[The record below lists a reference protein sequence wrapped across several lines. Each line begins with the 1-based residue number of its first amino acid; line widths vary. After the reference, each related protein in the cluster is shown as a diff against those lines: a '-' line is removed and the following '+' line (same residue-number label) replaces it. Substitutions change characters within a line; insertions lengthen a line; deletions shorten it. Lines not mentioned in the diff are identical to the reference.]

1 MDSSWAFFFLCS
13 AVGLILLVLPGW
25 LVMLSFGRRDI
36 SGLLVSPAISLALY
50 CLLSILLCS
59 VGIFAS
65 WQTIVIPVFLL
76 AFICFTASFAHS
88 HTLCSITKN
97 DVILLIMATLIGL
110 AITLYL
116 FVLPLDGP
124 SSFNQDADNT
134 FHLSLIK
141 SFSMSG
147 VRCPIHSSL
156 YYDLNQLSPNEV
168 VYNSGMSFYPAAW
181 HMFASLLVNML
192 DVPIAMAA
200 NASLYIFI
208 AVVWPFSALSLI
220 VLLLPNTRRAWLSGL
235 IASFAFTAFPWALL
249 TFGPLYPNIIG
260 LIFVPVTI
268 AQFINLT
275 SFRDFEFHSTLS
287 NLTIFI
293 LTVISLCLGHPNA
306 FFSTA
311 IICFPYATIQSYN
324 ITKYII
330 KSSNPNGRAA
340 LISAGL
346 IFISALLWV
355 FARNIPALQSVTEFN
370 WPSSESFS
378 QELINLIT
386 LSFNTP
392 VSQLV
397 LAAILVVG
405 ATYIL
410 KRSRNLRWLL
420 VSYLLSLV
428 ICFVGATTDGEIKGI
443 LAGYWYSDPYRLAA
457 TAAIAAIPIAAVG
470 VYALSAQLSA
480 AVYSYMAPSFSKQGG
495 KAAVLFSAV
504 ILLTVLFYPS
514 FSIRG
519 IAEIDT
525 SSGYIRRTLSNLYDS
540 ARANLFDP
548 EEIRFTQ
555 KVSDIVDPNYVI
567 FNNADDGSTFSYPLF
582 GLNLFYRRSDS
593 AGDTEAAR
601 LLRKNIDEAAS
612 SSSIQQILLNANIR
626 YVLILDEGG
635 EVTQDRCFY
644 GYYDPSEWTGLNR
657 LTEDT
662 PGFRLLLHEGDMS
675 LYEVEGLYS

>member
-1 MDSSWAFFFLCS
+1 
-13 AVGLILLVLPGW
+13 
-25 LVMLSFGRRDI
+25 MLSFGHRDT
-36 SGLLVSPAISLALY
+36 SGLLASPAISLALY

-65 WQTIVIPVFLL
+65 WQIIVIPVFLL
-76 AFICFTASFAHS
+76 AFICFIASFARNHM
-88 HTLCSITKN
+88 LCSITKN
-97 DVILLIMATLIGL
+97 DLMLLIMATLIGT
-110 AITLYL
+110 AITMYL

-156 YYDLNQLSPNEV
+156 YYDLNQLSANGE
-168 VYNSGMSFYPAAW
+168 VYNPSMSFYPAAW

-192 DVPIAMAA
+192 NVPIAMAA
-200 NASLYIFI
+200 NASLFIFI
-208 AVVWPFSALSLI
+208 AVVWPFSSLSLI
-220 VLLLPNTRRAWLSGL
+220 LLLLPNTRRAWLSGL

-268 AQFINLT
+268 SQFIYLT
-275 SFRDFEFHSTLS
+275 SFRDFKSSSILS
-287 NLTIFI
+287 NLAVFI
-293 LTVISLCLGHPNA
+293 LTAVSLCLGHPNA
-306 FFSTA
+306 FFSTI
-311 IICFPYATIQSYN
+311 IICLPYAILKSYH
-324 ITKYII
+324 IAESATKG
-330 KSSNPNGRAA
+330 STPNGKPA

-346 IFISALLWV
+346 VFIFALLWIS
-355 FARNIPALQSVTEFN
+355 ARNIPALQSVTNFN

-397 LAAILVVG
+397 LAAILIVG
-405 ATYIL
+405 VKRIL
-410 KRSRNLRWLL
+410 KYSKNLRWLL

-470 VYALSAQLSA
+470 LYAISTQLSA
-480 AVYSYMAPSFSKQGG
+480 AAYNYMTSFFSKQSG
-495 KAAVLFSAV
+495 KAAALFSSL
-504 ILLTVLFYPS
+504 IILTVLFYPS

-519 IAEIDT
+519 IAEVDT
-525 SSGYIRRTLSNLYDS
+525 SAGYIRRTLSNLYDS

-555 KVSDIVDPNYVI
+555 KVSDIVNPEYVI

-612 SSSIQQILLNANIR
+612 NSSIQQILLNANIR

-635 EVTQDRCFY
+635 EVTQDRYYY
-644 GYYDPSEWTGLNR
+644 GYYDSSEWAGLNR
-657 LTEDT
+657 LSADT
-662 PGFRLLLHEGDMS
+662 PGFNLLLHEGDMS
-675 LYEVEGLYS
+675 LYEVEGIYMEEA